1 MVPSLFMRQ
10 ANKRE
15 EDREGTVFLKGD
27 IVNTLENKDIN
38 SRDKECG
45 LFK

>member
-15 EDREGTVFLKGD
+15 EDREGTVFPKGD
-27 IVNTLENKDIN
+27 IADTLKNKDAS
-38 SRDKECG
+38 SRDKECS